1 MKDLLIV
8 ALVGFLASVVDG
20 SLGMGFGP
28 TSSSLLLA
36 SGLSPITTSA
46 TVNLAKVATGV
57 ASAISHWRFGNI
69 DRSLVLRLAVP
80 GAVGAVF
87 GALILTAADGELIR
101 PLLAVLLTAL
111 GIRIILRFSRPLVV
125 PEIVEDDDAPSDGS
139 VMVAGAAGGIT
150 NGLVGAW
157 GPVVTPLLLQ
167 RGIAPRIAVGSTNT
181 AEVAVAVVS
190 AGSLLGSVGGK
201 GFDLGVAIAMIA
213 GGALAA
219 PLGAYVIRFVPA
231 RVLGLAVG
239 GLLMLTQIRELTRFT
254 GSALP
259 VAVIYGSVLAI
270 IAVVRFR
277 STLSFRNRATAEKL
291 YGESQDWSARKPT
304 VGVVD

>member
-125 PEIVEDDDAPSDGS
+125 PEIVEDDDAASDGS

>member
-111 GIRIILRFSRPLVV
+111 GIRIILRFSRPLVG

>member
-291 YGESQDWSARKPT
+291 YGESQDWSAR
-304 VGVVD
+304 

>member
-157 GPVVTPLLLQ
+157 GPVITPLLLQ